1 MNFQNISIAR
11 EGAIAVLTIDRPKAL
26 NALNHETLHEI
37 EAAMRELESDDA
49 VLGIVVTGGG
59 AKAFVAGADIREMQA
74 MSAADAEKHARF
86 GQSVVSLFAD
96 SRKVTIAAV
105 NGYALGGGLEVA
117 LACDLRLASE
127 NAIMGLPEVGL
138 GVIPGFG
145 GTQRLARLVGAGRA
159 KELVL
164 TGRKLSADEAERIGL
179 VNRVVPVEKIVDEA
193 KALLADILKNGP
205 VAVRLAKETIDAGLQ
220 VDLRTGLTIEEKA
233 FGLCFA
239 TADQKEGMSAFSEK
253 RAPAFTGK

>member
-253 RAPAFTGK
+253 RAPVFTGK